1 MPLATSPSNSSLNSS
16 ELIILQ
22 NKLIDLKKKLV
33 LEKQMYAAAKL
44 IKVRMNKESN
54 AQQVENSLKEYEE
67 RIGFIEAQ
75 IKESEDEIV
84 EFKKF
89 KCLEEAALNDNE
101 SEYVDA
107 MDSLTISTSSSSVS
121 KQSNRHIDTLKCLLA
136 NQKLSWPKI
145 DYKINDLGC
154 RLKVEE
160 NILEAK
166 EKIIDAYNVMKT
178 AGRNEE
184 EINKLIEEKETSKQ
198 RVQLLQQSLKKY
210 TSLISTINDETK
222 VAKDTNSILSP
233 SSMPQYTGKLLIKVT
248 KIGGFSVGTSSN
260 SPLTLSFNFNQQ
272 SSSLDTPKSSVF
284 AACPINSTLKD
295 PNNST
300 IFTCYQEIVINLVKS
315 SELELMVNSSGGIK
329 GMFFASL
336 AAIFTEGPDKE
347 ASLSNSFEIEPA
359 GVIDLQFHYSKPE
372 IILTY
377 IY

>member
-33 LEKQMYAAAKL
+33 LENQMYAAAKL

-67 RIGFIEAQ
+67 RIGFIETQ
-75 IKESEDEIV
+75 IKDTEDEIV

-89 KCLEEAALNDNE
+89 KSLDEAALNDNE

-121 KQSNRHIDTLKCLLA
+121 KQPNRHIDTLKCLLA

-178 AGRNEE
+178 AGRNED
-184 EINKLIEEKETSKQ
+184 EINKLIEEKESSKQ

-210 TSLISTINDETK
+210 TSLISAINDETK
-222 VAKDTNSILSP
+222 DAKDTNSILSTST
-233 SSMPQYTGKLLIKVT
+233 SSLQQYTGKLMIKVT
-248 KIGGFSVGTSSN
+248 KIGGFSVGTNSN
-260 SPLTLSFNFNQQ
+260 SQLTLSFNFNQQ
-272 SSSLDTPKSSVF
+272 SSSLDTPKSSLF

-315 SELELMVNSSGGIK
+315 SELELTVNSSGGIK

-347 ASLSNSFEIEPA
+347 ALLSNSFEIEPA

-372 IILTY
+372 ID
-377 IY
+377 